1 MNSIIQFD
9 NLLLLLINSIIR
21 LYNSY
26 SSNIGKRHL
35 LTIKLCVDSESV
47 LINENI
53 GSESTSFNYKS
64 IIVHE

>member
-35 LTIKLCVDSESV
+35 LTIKLCVDNESV
-47 LINENI
+47 LINDNL
-53 GSESTSFNYKS
+53 GS
-64 IIVHE
+64 